1 MANRL
6 RCKKCGG
13 RLVYEELYQL
23 TNSEIDKVINEKV
36 QGEIDRKIAHD
47 WIIDGMTYLQILH
60 KYFPQCDDY
69 SDKAKQRA
77 IRFRIKPIIE
87 KVTKENARR

>member
-1 MANRL
+1 MW
-6 RCKKCGG
+6 KGG
-13 RLVYEELYQL
+13 EVGVKNVMQM
-23 TNSEIDKVINEKV
+23 TNSEIDQVINEKV
-36 QGEIDRKIAHD
+36 QGEIDRKIAHNR
-47 WIIDGMTYLQILH
+47 IIDEMTYLQILH
-60 KYFPQCDDY
+60 EHFPQYDDY